1 MAVVGGVL
9 GRAGEI
15 GKNRRLADAKKN
27 KVAWENP
34 EEVQRYMSREVK
46 AALAER
52 KAVMGRIQANL
63 EGFTEEEQ
71 NILRSQYAVEDME
84 VSEDE
89 MVALMGQ
96 AADGKAPS
104 PPKKSKLQT
113 EDEMLKSLEEVI
125 STEEVSA
132 VAEVSPSGR
141 PSLESLEEQ
150 LAHLTQNTVAIEAE
164 IRPSSNSGTSVTSL
178 EEQISGLQKSVAA
191 IEAEIKGAGQ

>member
-1 MAVVGGVL
+1 
-9 GRAGEI
+9 
-15 GKNRRLADAKKN
+15 
-27 KVAWENP
+27 
-34 EEVQRYMSREVK
+34 MSREVK

-71 NILRSQYAVEDME
+71 NILRSQYAVEDMQ

-104 PPKKSKLQT
+104 PPKKSNLQT
-113 EDEMLKSLEEVI
+113 EDEMLKSLEEV
-125 STEEVSA
+125 VSA
-132 VAEVSPSGR
+132 EDVGPGL

-150 LAHLTQNTVAIEAE
+150 LAHLTRNTVAIEAE
-164 IRPSSNSGTSVTSL
+164 IRPSSNSGASVTSL

-191 IEAEIKGAGQ
+191 IEAEIKGAGEQK